1 MFAEG
6 GLRDTD
12 LLAHMLAGWDLCD
25 MILAQHL
32 MKENAVI
39 YMIYMIYMTYIT
51 FMIYMMIC
59 PMHDRFRPHW
69 SRFMFFS
76 TYCKKIS
83 Q

>member
-32 MKENAVI
+32 MKENAVL
-39 YMIYMIYMTYIT
+39 YMI
-51 FMIYMMIC
+51 
-59 PMHDRFRPHW
+59 
-69 SRFMFFS
+69 
-76 TYCKKIS
+76 
-83 Q
+83 